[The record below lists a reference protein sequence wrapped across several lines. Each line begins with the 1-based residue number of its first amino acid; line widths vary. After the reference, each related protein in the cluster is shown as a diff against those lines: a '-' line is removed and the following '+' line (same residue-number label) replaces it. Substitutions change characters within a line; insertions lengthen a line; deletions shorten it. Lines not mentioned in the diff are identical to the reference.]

1 MNDNDIEQVF
11 RQHGFHLS
19 RMIGY
24 SKSMYVR
31 TFPNNTV
38 YFNANIFVE
47 GHGKIWYGDIDF
59 TLDENTLKLIAAELN
74 TDLYILRE
82 MDGRFEN
89 ENLEF
94 EKVKEK
100 AQQIVKHS

>member
-1 MNDNDIEQVF
+1 MNDYEIEQVF
-11 RQHGFHLS
+11 RKLGYHRS

-38 YFNANIFVE
+38 YFNANIFAE
-47 GHGKIWYGDIDF
+47 GLGKIWYGDIDF
-59 TLDENTLKLIAAELN
+59 TLDKNVLKLIAAELK

-89 ENLEF
+89 ENLDF

-100 AQQIVKHS
+100 AQQIVKQA

>member
-1 MNDNDIEQVF
+1 MNDYEIDLIF
-11 RQHGFHLS
+11 RKYRYHKS

-24 SKSMYVR
+24 SKSMYVK
-31 TFPNNTV
+31 TFPNNIV

-47 GHGKIWYGDIDF
+47 GQGKIWYGDIDF
-59 TLDENTLKLIAAELN
+59 TLDENTLKLIASELK

-100 AQQIVKHS
+100 AQQIVKHV